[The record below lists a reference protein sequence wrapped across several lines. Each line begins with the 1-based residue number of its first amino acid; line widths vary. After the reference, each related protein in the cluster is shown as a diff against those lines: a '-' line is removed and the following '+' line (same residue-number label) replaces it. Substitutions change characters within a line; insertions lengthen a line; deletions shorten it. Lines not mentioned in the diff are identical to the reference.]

1 MAFRKRTLK
10 GKKAV
15 GRKAA
20 SRAVKV
26 RADDCDA
33 CAYLATVAPYG
44 ARPPKWFERMHTAV
58 AYDLWDAVKRLELII
73 HLGHVGLIGSPIIVP
88 SGGGGK
94 NPPPPPPAF
103 P

>member
-1 MAFRKRTLK
+1 MRK

-15 GRKAA
+15 GRRAA
-20 SRAVKV
+20 SRAVV
-26 RADDCDA
+26 SRAGDCDA
-33 CAYLATVAPYG
+33 CAYLAKVAPFG

-58 AYDLWDAVKRLELII
+58 AIDLWDAVKRLELII
-73 HLGHVGLIGSPIIVP
+73 HKGQVNLIGQPVIVG